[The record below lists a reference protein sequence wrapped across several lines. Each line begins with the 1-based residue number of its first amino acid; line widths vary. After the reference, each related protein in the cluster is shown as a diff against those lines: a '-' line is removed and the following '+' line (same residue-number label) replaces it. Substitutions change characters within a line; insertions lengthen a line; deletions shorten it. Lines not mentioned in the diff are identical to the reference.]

1 MREVLFFF
9 AFLFAFLF
17 LIRCVHS
24 ISVDTPLLNVTN
36 IDPGK
41 SFEVKANVTETLT
54 ALINDTNITCVGP
67 GGTEW
72 NDSWDSYTLLNDS
85 VSWNVINTTTIEV
98 TGIITLNT
106 SSINGS
112 WTCKVYARNTLG
124 DSTFNSNSSLTVNTY
139 VGLIIFENSCEFE
152 AGLPGDENKNF
163 TCEGKNYI
171 TFMHDGNVNIS
182 VKINGTNLI
191 GKSDNTWEIG
201 VGNITYKNVTSGSQA
216 PSPPGVQLNTTETE
230 LISYWDRG
238 VYPNKNAND
247 LYYWLNYP
255 VPLKVQ
261 AYEGT
266 IYLIAREA

>member
-1 MREVLFFF
+1 MKEVLLFLI
-9 AFLFAFLF
+9 FLFTSLF
-17 LIRCVHS
+17 LIRYVYS
-24 ISVDTPLLNVTN
+24 ISVDLVLLNVTN

-41 SFEVKANVTETLT
+41 SFEVKANVTETL
-54 ALINDTNITCVGP
+54 ASLINDTNITCVGP
-67 GGTEW
+67 GGQEW
-72 NDSWDSYTLLNDS
+72 VESWDSYTLLNDS

-112 WTCKVYARNTLG
+112 WTCKVYARNSIG
-124 DSTFNSNSSLTVNTY
+124 QSTFNSNSSLTVNTY
-139 VGLIIFENSCEFE
+139 VGLIVFENFCGFE

-163 TCEGKNYI
+163 TCEGKNHI

-182 VKINGTNLI
+182 VKINGTNLVGTI
-191 GKSDNTWEIG
+191 DTTWEIG

-216 PSPPGVQLNTTETE
+216 PSPPGIPLSTIESE

-238 VYPNKNAND
+238 IYPNKNTND
-247 LYYWLNYP
+247 LYCWLNYP

-261 AYEGT
+261 TYQGT